1 MRSGGVA
8 YEEFGAQGEKSVLGV
23 FSKRHWYNTVWKAR
37 TSFVAH
43 ILYFVA
49 MELAY
54 IFHALALHMP
64 RCSLSIF
71 SRLYSTV

>member
-1 MRSGGVA
+1 MGGLLA
-8 YEEFGAQGEKSVLGV
+8 YEEFGARGEKSVLGV

-49 MELAY
+49 MG
-54 IFHALALHMP
+54 FP
-64 RCSLSIF
+64 
-71 SRLYSTV
+71 